1 MNIIRID
8 EMTIAKIR
16 LGDVRH
22 NPFRRFE
29 EFPLIEKKV
38 AALQNS
44 IQETGFWD
52 NVLGRV
58 VEGGVE
64 IAYGHHR
71 IEAAKRVYGEDHEI
85 GITIRELSDIEML
98 RVMGLENSE
107 DWMNPVQHAHLVVKQ
122 ARAFFDSWFEK
133 FSTWE
138 DFIASLENKQCPEFG
153 QTADIEQI
161 SRWFGGA
168 AEKQDRYNQAVK
180 YGVGHTII
188 QRFVSGLTDDAV
200 SKTLRILGP
209 SDREKL
215 MLSKMDEERRKADEK
230 LAEQREEEAQAKRE
244 KDEADR
250 KVKEAENERKRQSAI
265 AQRAVDE
272 EKKKAAKVEA
282 DKQSALREAAK
293 KERDAAERRARA
305 AEKAQRDAE
314 KKSKEANQA
323 EIQKRKAAAE
333 QEMYDQKATFVW
345 EKHDHASEFRRL
357 CLIPGN
363 RDVLAK
369 EKQAEFAAYLNEII
383 PGEVTTDKIRQYF
396 ESEMRN
402 FAAGIRKTNEAENP
416 MLELERRLEDI
427 KAKASSMSIALC
439 KIIDRMD
446 KLNVATIG
454 GIGAYGIHE
463 KSETMLET
471 LVKFYAKCGLRSQY
485 LVQQTRE
492 AQPNVKLIGEIPSE
506 VE

>member
-1 MNIIRID
+1 
-8 EMTIAKIR
+8 MTIAKVR

-22 NPFRRFE
+22 NPFRRFD

-133 FSTWE
+133 FSTWD
-138 DFIASLENKQCPEFG
+138 DFCQAVNINGLPEFG
-153 QTADIEQI
+153 NSADMAINKVSEWLG
-161 SRWFGGA
+161 SA
-168 AEKQDRYNQAVK
+168 SDLNERYSYLVK
-180 YGVGHTII
+180 YGVGREVIS
-188 QRFVSGLTDDAV
+188 RFTSLELPAV
-200 SKTLRILGP
+200 QKTLLILGP
-209 SDREKL
+209 SEREKR
-215 MLSKMDEERRKADEK
+215 MLAKMEEERRKADEL

-244 KDEADR
+244 KDEADH

-272 EKKKAAKVEA
+272 EKKRAAKAEA

-314 KKSKEANQA
+314 KKAKEVNQA